1 MASICLYFHAHQP
14 IRIRKFSVF
23 EIGQNQPYFDDEKN
37 QAYLERVV
45 QKCYLP
51 TNQILLDL
59 IEATGGRFKVS
70 FSISGILLEQLE
82 KCSPEALKSFQ
93 NLVKSGRVEL
103 LAESYYHSLA
113 YLYSKDEF
121 KKQVKFQKDKLERLF
136 NYRPQVFRN
145 TELMF
150 DNNIASFVQRMKY
163 KGVLAEGV
171 DHLLG
176 WRSPNFLYRVKSA
189 KKTGVLLRNYRLSDD
204 ISFRFSTRDWSE
216 WPLTV
221 DKFAHWINQ
230 VNGNGEV
237 VNLFMDYETFGE
249 HQWAETGIFDFLKVF
264 PHRILEHPDNDF
276 KTPSEVIASCAPQD
290 ELDFAHL
297 TTWADTERDL
307 SAWTGNQMQQKALS
321 ALYALEKDVLASR
334 DRKIIEDW
342 RRLQVSDHFYY
353 MCTKWF
359 ADGDVHKYFNPHE
372 SPYECF
378 ISFMNI
384 LNDLRLRLKKRS
396 KKNKREKDNI

>member
-1 MASICLYFHAHQP
+1 MASVCLYFHAHQP

-45 QKCYLP
+45 RKCYLP

-59 IEATGGRFKVS
+59 IKKTGGRFKVS

-82 KCSPEALKSFQ
+82 KNFPEALRGFQ
-93 NLVKSGRVEL
+93 SLVSSGRVEL
-103 LAESYYHSLA
+103 LAESYHHSLA

-121 KKQVKFQKDKLERLF
+121 KKQVKLQRDKLEKLF
-136 NYRPQVFRN
+136 GYHPQVFRN

-150 DNNIASFVQRMKY
+150 DNNIASFAQKMKY

-189 KKTGVLLRNYRLSDD
+189 KKTGILLRNYRLSDD
-204 ISFRFSTRDWSE
+204 ISFRFSTRDWAE
-216 WPLTV
+216 WPLTT

-276 KTPSEVIASCAPQD
+276 KTPSEVIAHYASRD

-321 ALYALEKDVLASR
+321 SLYSLEKDVLASR

-384 LNDLRLRLKKRS
+384 LNDLKLRLKKRS
-396 KKNKREKDNI
+396 SKIKREKDDI